1 MSKRCRMP
9 ADLRAS
15 DRIDGAA
22 LPRPALIAPRLLKD
36 SIEPKLGIL
45 HCTDAGAK
53 LEIIPVALTA
63 HPTYKIIE

>member
-9 ADLRAS
+9 VDLRAG
-15 DRIDGAA
+15 DRFYGAA

-53 LEIIPVALTA
+53 LEIMPVSLTA
-63 HPTYKIIE
+63 HPVYEIIE